1 MPKYSDA
8 QYAAALNTLPPGDLP
23 KRNAKIR
30 VDIDGV
36 VADVPIG
43 NFLDNLRNT
52 GRQKEFEPRLTEA
65 FGRHDITPMHIG
77 GTWAV
82 PRDPRATNV
91 MWTDDNYAAAL
102 NTLPPGKLPK
112 KSEKIEVNING
123 FVAGVSIGRFLD
135 NLRSNG
141 RQEEF
146 EPRLAEALKRHDIT
160 PIHIDGKWAV
170 PRDPQATNVMWTD
183 DNYAAALNT
192 LPPGKLPKKSEK
204 IEVNIKGI
212 VADVPIGEFL
222 TNLRNDGRQKE
233 FEPRLTEAFKR
244 HDITPMHIDGKWA
257 VPRDPKATNVRWK
270 DDNYAAALN
279 TLPPGKLP
287 KKRDKIEVNI
297 KGIVA
302 DVPIGRFLGDMRSK
316 GRQEEFEPGLTEA
329 FKRHGFSSAGVEGG
343 WKIREAVADAGN
355 RVLHGEQPHS
365 RNPLH
370 SYSHP
375 DSGGYPARG
384 DSGQSA
390 VSTQGMQAISVTAAP
405 TAPYSYSVS
414 SSAQGPS
421 AMPEPPDR
429 PYGHSGESGYPT
441 NPVTAKRHLPT
452 SQSHPHAG
460 PSSHAAP
467 SSHQNAESQS
477 KRSRR

>member
-1 MPKYSDA
+1 MPKYSDD
-8 QYAAALNTLPPGDLP
+8 QYAAALNTLPPGKLP
-23 KRNAKIR
+23 KQSEKIG
-30 VDIDGV
+30 VDINGV

-43 NFLDNLRNT
+43 KFLTTLRNAGRRKEFGPRLT
-52 GRQKEFEPRLTEA
+52 EALGRHGITPMYIGGTWVVPRDPQATRVLWTDENYAAALNTLPPGKLPKDGDKIGVDINGFVADVPIGSFLTTLRSDGRQKEFEPRLTEA
-65 FGRHDITPMHIG
+65 LEHHGITPMHIG
-77 GTWAV
+77 GTWVV
-82 PRDPRATNV
+82 PRDPQTARV
-91 MWTDDNYAAAL
+91 LWTDDNYAAAL

-112 KSEKIEVNING
+112 DRDKIGVDING
-123 FVAGVSIGRFLD
+123 FVADVPIGKFLAT
-135 NLRSNG
+135 LRSDG

-146 EPRLAEALKRHDIT
+146 EPRLTEALERHDIT
-160 PIHIDGKWAV
+160 PMHIGGKWAV
-170 PRDPQATNVMWTD
+170 PRDPRTGRVMWKD
-183 DNYAAALNT
+183 DHYAAALNT
-192 LPPGKLPKKSEK
+192 LPPGKLPKHNAK
-204 IEVNIKGI
+204 IEVNIKGV
-212 VADVPIGEFL
+212 VADVPIGTFL
-222 TNLRNDGRQKE
+222 KNVRNNGRQKE
-233 FEPRLTEAFKR
+233 FEPRLTEA
-244 HDITPMHIDGKWA
+244 
-257 VPRDPKATNVRWK
+257 
-270 DDNYAAALN
+270 L
-279 TLPPGKLP
+279 
-287 KKRDKIEVNI
+287 E
-297 KGIVA
+297 
-302 DVPIGRFLGDMRSK
+302 
-316 GRQEEFEPGLTEA
+316 
-329 FKRHGFSSAGVEGG
+329 RHGLSSAGVEDGR
-343 WKIREAVADAGN
+343 KIGEAVADAGN